1 MKKIIPIA
9 ILLILT
15 TTGYS
20 QFNWFKPKP
29 KTEPT
34 PATVVEKSKTPIQDA
49 KQIVKELQAEL
60 KVAKSENTKLKGNLD
75 KANSNLKD
83 SFLQIN
89 KLKKDIETLKEWG
102 VVQQAEAQKWLE
114 KYTNA
119 IKRYHR
125 LKWIAAIIAG
135 AVGIL
140 LGLQIMSFVPP
151 PYNLL
156 VPIGGAGLFASLVW
170 IFL

>member
-1 MKKIIPIA
+1 MKKIIP
-9 ILLILT
+9 LLVLLVLT
-15 TTGYS
+15 SSSFG
-20 QFNWFKPKP
+20 QFWKPKP
-29 KTEPT
+29 KPT
-34 PATVVEKSKTPIQDA
+34 PTPQVIEKSKTPIQDA
-49 KQIVKELQAEL
+49 KQIVKELQSEL
-60 KVAKSENTKLKGNLD
+60 NVTKSENAKLKGNLD

-83 SFLQIN
+83 SFLQID

-140 LGLQIMSFVPP
+140 LGLQIMGFVPP
-151 PYNLL
+151 PYSLL
-156 VPIGGAGLFASLVW
+156 VPIGCAGLFATLVW
-170 IFL
+170 VFL

>member
-1 MKKIIPIA
+1 MKKFIPIVL
-9 ILLILT
+9 LLILT
-15 TTGYS
+15 STGYS

-29 KTEPT
+29 KAEPT
-34 PATVVEKSKTPIQDA
+34 PAVVVEKSKTPVQDA
-49 KQIVKELQAEL
+49 KQIVKELQSEL
-60 KVAKSENTKLKGNLD
+60 KVAKSENAK
-75 KANSNLKD
+75 LKD
-83 SFLQIN
+83 SLSKANGNLKNSFVQID

-135 AVGIL
+135 AVGVL
-140 LGLQIMSFVPP
+140 LGLQIMGFVPP
-151 PYNLL
+151 PYSLL
-156 VPIGGAGLFASLVW
+156 VPVGGAGLFATLVW
-170 IFL
+170 VFL

>member
-1 MKKIIPIA
+1 MKKL
-9 ILLILT
+9 LLIIFLILPIT
-15 TTGYS
+15 SFG
-20 QFNWFKPKP
+20 QFWKPKP
-29 KTEPT
+29 KAKPSPT
-34 PATVVEKSKTPIQDA
+34 PVLIEKSKTPIQDA
-49 KQIVKELQAEL
+49 KQLVKELQVEL
-60 KVAKSENTKLKGNLD
+60 KVAKDENTKLKNNLSNAQNEVTNSFTQID
-75 KANSNLKD
+75 KLN
-83 SFLQIN
+83 
-89 KLKKDIETLKEWG
+89 KDIASLKEWG

-140 LGLQIMSFVPP
+140 LGLQIMGFVPP

-156 VPIGGAGLFASLVW
+156 VPIGGAGLFATLIWV
-170 IFL
+170 FL